1 MERQNNLLTRK
12 FFVVLISTFFLVLFA
27 FLIFDGYLNLERDKE
42 IYVTNAKDMISDRV
56 NSLLFEMNIL
66 PQDIGNEVLFISEL
80 SSLNN
85 ILNPAGDL
93 AENSVKDLKED
104 FLNFLEGSPA
114 HYQLKYV
121 DENGREIVRAEF
133 NGSDFYIVPEGRLL
147 NLKNDYYF
155 KQTMKLSKEEIYF
168 SKLDL
173 NVVNGLIENIGT
185 EDNPSYVPIIKI
197 ATPVY
202 NGSGINKGIV
212 MLGIY
217 VDYFLDDIR
226 LAQRSGD
233 SLFLITR
240 EGYYL
245 ANPDREKEFS
255 FSLDKESNF
264 YNDYPS
270 VPRNYLLDANKRTFE
285 DETSVFSFKHIYSI
299 PKGAKIY
306 GVDDRYSWILVTV
319 SDKAQI
325 KKMAGN
331 LENNY
336 VYFLLF
342 SGIIMITIVGLIIL
356 FSSIH
361 MHHVKAKRT

>member
-1 MERQNNLLTRK
+1 MKRQNNLLTRK
-12 FFVVLISTFFLVLFA
+12 FFVVLISIFFLVLFT

-42 IYVTNAKDMISDRV
+42 IYIINAKDMISDRV

-80 SSLNN
+80 SSMDNL
-85 ILNPAGDL
+85 LNPVGDSE
-93 AENSVKDLKED
+93 ENAIKDLEED
-104 FLNFLEGSPA
+104 FLNFLKGSQA
-114 HYQLKYV
+114 NYQLKYV
-121 DENGREIVRAEF
+121 DEKGREIVKAEF
-133 NGSDFYIVPEGRLL
+133 NGSDCYIVPEGKLL
-147 NLKNDYYF
+147 NMNNDYYF
-155 KQTMKLSKEEIYF
+155 KQTMKLRKEEIYF
-168 SKLDL
+168 SKQDL

-185 EDNPSYVPIIKI
+185 EDNPSYVPIIRI

-202 NGSGINKGIV
+202 NSSGINRGIV
-212 MLGIY
+212 MLSIY

-245 ANPDREKEFS
+245 ANPDRQKEFS
-255 FSLDKESNF
+255 YSLEKESNF

-270 VPRNYLLDANKRTFE
+270 VPRNYLLDVNKRTFE
-285 DETSVFSFKHIYSI
+285 DDNFVFSFKHIYSI

-306 GVDDRYSWILVTV
+306 GVDDGYSWILVTV
-319 SDKAQI
+319 SDKAQME
-325 KKMAGN
+325 KMMGN

-342 SGIIMITIVGLIIL
+342 SGVIIITIVGLIFL

-361 MHHVKAKRT
+361 MHHVKAKRK